1 MTGLCE
7 GFFASPSGST
17 AASEVDMHIP
27 TLIARKR
34 EGEELA
40 ASEIRKLIEGYTRGD
55 VPDYQMAAF
64 AMAVFFKGMTPAE
77 VAALTR
83 AMMESGDCFSHRPG
97 HPPVV
102 DKHSTG
108 GIGDKV
114 SLILA
119 PLVACTGCW
128 VPMVSGRGLGI
139 TGGTL
144 DKLESI
150 PGFNVR
156 VGLDE
161 AAAQLEKLGVV
172 MMGQT
177 DRFCPADKK
186 LYSLRDVTGT
196 VPSIALI
203 TASIMSK
210 KLAESLDRLVLDVKF
225 GTGAFM
231 QTRPDAEALAASMIA
246 VGKEM
251 GVEVHALIH
260 PMSEPTGRTVGNA
273 LEVIEALECL
283 RGGGPA
289 DLRKVVLDLS
299 ETIAGVSR
307 RTLETLL
314 DDGSALRRFEQIVE
328 AQGGNVADLDHLAST
343 HQAPIIREVRASAAG
358 VVAQVDAGLV
368 GQASLQLGAGRAKA
382 TDNVDFAVGFDR
394 LVKCGEAVEAG
405 SVVCRIHARTAVDF
419 EMAEAMIEKAV
430 IIKG

>member
-1 MTGLCE
+1 
-7 GFFASPSGST
+7 
-17 AASEVDMHIP
+17 MHIP
-27 TLIARKR
+27 TLISRKR
-34 EGEELA
+34 EGEEL
-40 ASEIRKLIEGYTRGD
+40 SSREISQLIAGYTTGE
-55 VPDYQMAAF
+55 VPDYQMSAF

-77 VAALTR
+77 IAALTK
-83 AMMESGDCFSHRPG
+83 AMMDSGDCFSFPSG

-150 PGFNVR
+150 PGFNVGG
-156 VGLDE
+156 GLDD
-161 AAAQLEKLGVV
+161 AVKQLQKLGVV

-210 KLAESLDRLVLDVKF
+210 KLSESLDRLVLDVKF

-231 QTRPDAEALAASMIA
+231 QTRKDAEALAASMIA

-251 GVEVHALIH
+251 GVEVYAILN
-260 PMSEPTGRTVGNA
+260 PMSEPTGRAVGNA
-273 LEVIEALECL
+273 LEVIESLECL
-283 RGGGPA
+283 EGGGPA
-289 DLRKVVLDLS
+289 DLRKIVLDLA
-299 ETIAGVSR
+299 ETIAGVPR
-307 RTLETLL
+307 GELEKLL
-314 DDGSALRRFEQIVE
+314 DDGSARRKFDELVE
-328 AQGGNVADLDHLAST
+328 AQGGKPADLPRLAEI
-343 HQAPIIREVRASAAG
+343 HKAPVIREVIVTSGG
-358 VVAQVDAGLV
+358 VVAKVEAGLV
-368 GQASLQLGAGRAKA
+368 GQAALQLGAGRSKA
-382 TDNVDFAVGFDR
+382 TDGVDFAVGFDR
-394 LVKCGEAVEAG
+394 LVKCGEHIHAG
-405 SVVCRIHARTAVDF
+405 HAVCRIHARSAVDF
-419 EMAEAMIEKAV
+419 DMAEAMIVKAV
-430 IIKG
+430 EIHAH